1 MELAENL
8 PDGSSQKKVVAM
20 EVKGKKKGSL
30 AGNSICNTEVL
41 YSCVICLL
49 NVGQLSLEDS
59 PFSMS
64 YPKFLCPCLQ
74 LHETESFQKIK
85 QRRQINLRLNYR
97 EEML

>member
-8 PDGSSQKKVVAM
+8 PGGSSQKKVVAM
-20 EVKGKKKGSL
+20 EVKGKKKGYL

-49 NVGQLSLEDS
+49 NVGQFSVEDS